1 VAEAEGKR
9 ERGFAI
15 IRTGSGQAPTP
26 DADIAELGEGRVV
39 AVASMLFA
47 APEVTLDRRDVD
59 RTLDLTLTGSMA
71 NYDWGSTA
79 PSSTCTTRCAARTH
93 WSRGNGCGCG

>member
-1 VAEAEGKR
+1 

-71 NYDWGSTA
+71 NYDWGFNGTQFDMHN
-79 PSSTCTTRCAARTH
+79 PL
-93 WSRGNGCGCG
+93 RGAHALVAGERVR